1 MSKEEA
7 IKILLVDVC
16 CSNGIN
22 FCKLCPLSKEECANI
37 HYDEKQLLNAVKIL
51 SNKTELE

>member
-16 CSNGIN
+16 CSNGKE
-22 FCKLCPLSKEECANI
+22 FCKLCPLSGEECRKFY
-37 HYDEKQLLNAVKIL
+37 YDEKQLLKAVKML
-51 SNKTELE
+51 SN

>member
-16 CSNGIN
+16 CSNGKD
-22 FCKLCPLSKEECANI
+22 FCKACPLGDEEDCKKF
-37 HYDEKQLLNAVKIL
+37 HYDEMQLVEAIKMLNQ
-51 SNKTELE
+51 

>member
-22 FCKLCPLSKEECANI
+22 FCKLCPLSREECENI
-37 HYDEKQLLNAVKIL
+37 HYDEKQLLKAVKIL
-51 SNKTELE
+51 SN

>member
-16 CSNGIN
+16 CSNGKE
-22 FCKLCPLSKEECANI
+22 FCKVCPLSGEECENF
-37 HYDEKQLLNAVKIL
+37 HYDEKQLL
-51 SNKTELE
+51 